1 MNHYP
6 TPPPPPKSRWTKRG
20 WWIFILLNIA
30 GLLLIIPLL
39 SAIGPLVG
47 IWWNTRSQDSVT
59 RQVADSRKQSPAAP
73 PAAGRGV
80 PSTRP
85 AETRPSTA
93 EADLAA
99 LTNQLNL
106 VKGLSDEEI
115 KKMVAKQ
122 FGQKKKPQG
131 DPSKFDRGSAVF
143 HKIERTVS
151 TIQGKEYFCYEI
163 DLADQNGNHTIQ
175 VDCFDKPDV
184 DYERSMAT
192 LQLIEKNPQL
202 KSIYNAFSHVL
213 AEKAEQADT
222 NKSQPPPPPIRFE
235 GKRPVPPSG
244 QVD

>member
-20 WWIFILLNIA
+20 WWIFIFLNIA

-59 RQVADSRKQSPAAP
+59 RQVADSRKDSAASAPASKPGTSSSPLP
-73 PAAGRGV
+73 PS
-80 PSTRP
+80 PQ
-85 AETRPSTA
+85 STA
-93 EADLAA
+93 DADLAA

-143 HKIERTVS
+143 HKIERTVA

-202 KSIYNAFSHVL
+202 KSIYTAFSHVL
-213 AEKAEQADT
+213 AEKAEKADT
-222 NKSQPPPPPIRFE
+222 NKSQPVAPAIRFE
-235 GKRPVPPSG
+235 GKLPVPPKV
-244 QVD
+244 Q